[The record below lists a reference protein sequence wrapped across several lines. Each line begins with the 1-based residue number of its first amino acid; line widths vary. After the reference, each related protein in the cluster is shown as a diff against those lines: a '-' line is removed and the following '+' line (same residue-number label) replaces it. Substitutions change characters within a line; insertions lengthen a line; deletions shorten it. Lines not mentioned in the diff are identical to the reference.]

1 MSITVETNVRPDP
14 DELIQKI
21 ADYVHDYNIT
31 SDEAISTA
39 KYCLMDTIGCGLL
52 ALTFPA
58 VSYTHL
64 TLPTNSNV

>member
-1 MSITVETNVRPDP
+1 MSITVETNIRPDP

-39 KYCLMDTIGCGLL
+39 KYCLMTQSDVD
-52 ALTFPA
+52 F
-58 VSYTHL
+58 
-64 TLPTNSNV
+64 